1 MAITDGKILLPTSI
15 AEVAEVL
22 GESTRD
28 LGRLCVSERINKFS
42 RSKPINVT
50 TYRSITDAE
59 RIKANNGLVIPKY
72 GSLASLREAVL
83 SGNVAWNYNRP
94 SKHYRLTDFAWYNHS
109 AEDWALDYE
118 GNAIFNST
126 VFVSTEDNR
135 IYDGTEI
142 THWIDYEDPDHSA
155 SPLLYPSDWDATS
168 GENLRAL
175 RLGLVLISTA
185 TSEVWIRSNEG
196 TLAEGYDGLIS
207 TIPSGVTNNVSWI
220 MVPVL
225 TDRVA
230 PQFTDVEATSA
241 YIPLEGTYMQRFKL
255 AEDPNALLQYSADA
269 YVLDNEIEMTVTLK
283 NTTAKDVTVPDLYF
297 VISSE
302 SAYDS
307 SFSYVEVAASTWM
320 VDHVLDPSLPA
331 IGGALID
338 GTGRSCQRLYDL
350 KPSFVEQLGTNVV
363 PAKSSLQFAFTI
375 PATGDDYGEYDN
387 YAYTAFLT
395 NDSKSGYDAV
405 EFTVNVVEI
414 QSYGDFNN
422 DFNNDFG
429 LYRFG
434 SVEFNNDFNSDYA

>member
-1 MAITDGKILLPTSI
+1 MAITDGKILLPISI

-28 LGRLCVSERINKFS
+28 LGRLCASERINKFS

-50 TYRSITDAE
+50 TYRAITDAE

-83 SGNVAWNYNRP
+83 SGSVAWDYNRP
-94 SKHYRLTDFAWYNHS
+94 SKYYRLTDFAGYNHS
-109 AEDWALDYE
+109 AEDWSLDYE

-155 SPLLYPSDWDATS
+155 SPLLYPNDWNETS

-175 RLGLVLISTA
+175 RLGLALISTE

-207 TIPSGVTNNVSWI
+207 TIPSGVIKNVTWI
-220 MVPVL
+220 LVPVL
-225 TDRVA
+225 TDRIERRFVNS
-230 PQFTDVEATSA
+230 DATA
-241 YIPLEGTYMQRFKL
+241 VYIPLEGTYMQRYKL
-255 AEDPNALLQYSADA
+255 SEDPNGQLHYSGEA
-269 YVLDNEIEMTVTLK
+269 YVLNGKMDMVVNLT
-283 NTTAKDVTVPDLYF
+283 NTTGKDISVSDLYF

-338 GTGRSCQRLYDL
+338 GAGRACQRLYDL
-350 KPSFVEQLGTNVV
+350 KPSFIEQLGTNVV
-363 PAKSSLQFAFTI
+363 PATSSLKFTFTI
-375 PATGDDYGEYDN
+375 PYTSDDYGEYDN
-387 YAYTAFLT
+387 YAYTAFLI

-405 EFTVNVVEI
+405 EFTVKVVEV
-414 QSYGDFNN
+414 QGYGDFNN

-429 LYRFG
+429 LYRAG
-434 SVEFNNDFNSDYA
+434 SV

>member
-50 TYRSITDAE
+50 TYRAITDAE

-83 SGNVAWNYNRP
+83 SGSVAWDYNRP
-94 SKHYRLTDFAWYNHS
+94 SKYYRLTDFAWYNHS

-155 SPLLYPSDWDATS
+155 SPLLYPNDWNETS

-207 TIPSGVTNNVSWI
+207 TIPSGVINNVTWLL
-220 MVPVL
+220 VPVL

-230 PQFTDVEATSA
+230 PQFTDIDATGA

-255 AEDPNALLQYSADA
+255 AEDPNARLQYSAEA
-269 YVLDNEIEMTVTLK
+269 YVLDGKVEMTVTLK
-283 NTTAKDVTVPDLYF
+283 NTTAKDVSVSDLYF

-338 GTGRSCQRLYDL
+338 GAGRACQRLYDL
-350 KPSFVEQLGTNVV
+350 KPSFVEQLGTNAV
-363 PAKSSLQFAFTI
+363 PATSSLKFTFTI
-375 PATGDDYGEYDN
+375 PYTSDDYGEYDN

-405 EFTVNVVEI
+405 EFTVNIVEV
-414 QSYGDFNN
+414 QGYGDFNN

-429 LYRFG
+429 LYRAG
-434 SVEFNNDFNSDYA
+434 SVEFNNDFNNDYA

>member
-50 TYRSITDAE
+50 TYRAITDAE

-83 SGNVAWNYNRP
+83 SGSVAWDYNRP
-94 SKHYRLTDFAWYNHS
+94 SKYYRLTDFAWYNHS

-155 SPLLYPSDWDATS
+155 SPLLYPNDWNETS

-207 TIPSGVTNNVSWI
+207 TIPSGVINNVTWI
-220 MVPVL
+220 LVPVL
-225 TDRVA
+225 TDRIERRFVNN
-230 PQFTDVEATSA
+230 DATSV
-241 YIPLEGTYMQRFKL
+241 YIPLEGTYMQRYKL
-255 AEDPNALLQYSADA
+255 SEDPNGQLHYSGEA
-269 YVLDNEIEMTVTLK
+269 YVLNGKMDMVVNLT
-283 NTTAKDVTVPDLYF
+283 NTTGKDISVSDLYF

-307 SFSYVEVAASTWM
+307 SFNYVEVAASTWM
-320 VDHVLDPSLPA
+320 IDHVLDSSLPA
-331 IGGALID
+331 IGGSLID

-350 KPSFVEQLGTNVV
+350 KPSFVEQFGSNVV
-363 PAKSSLQFAFTI
+363 PANSSVNFTFTI
-375 PATGDDYGEYDN
+375 SVDRDDYGEYDQ
-387 YAYTAFLT
+387 YAYTSFLA
-395 NDSKSGYDAV
+395 NDSKNGYDAI
-405 EFTVNVVEI
+405 EFEVSLIKV
-414 QSYGDFNN
+414 QKYGDFNN
-422 DFNNDFG
+422 DFNNDFE
-429 LYRFG
+429 LYAI
-434 SVEFNNDFNSDYA
+434 V

>member
-50 TYRSITDAE
+50 TFRAITDAE

-83 SGNVAWNYNRP
+83 SGSVAWDYNRP
-94 SKHYRLTDFAWYNHS
+94 SKYYRLTDFAWYNHS
-109 AEDWALDYE
+109 VEDWALDYE

-155 SPLLYPSDWDATS
+155 SPLLYPNDWNETS

-175 RLGLVLISTA
+175 RLGLVLISTEN
-185 TSEVWIRSNEG
+185 SEVWIRSNEG

-207 TIPSGVTNNVSWI
+207 TIPSGVIKNVTWTL
-220 MVPVL
+220 VPVL
-225 TDRVA
+225 TDRIERRFVNN
-230 PQFTDVEATSA
+230 DATA
-241 YIPLEGTYMQRFKL
+241 VYIPLEGTYMQRYKL
-255 AEDPNALLQYSADA
+255 SEDPNARLQYSAEA
-269 YVLDNEIEMTVTLK
+269 YVLDGKVEMTVTLK
-283 NTTAKDVTVPDLYF
+283 NTTAKDVSVSDLYF

-338 GTGRSCQRLYDL
+338 GTGRACQRLYDL
-350 KPSFVEQLGTNVV
+350 KPSFIEQLGTNVV
-363 PAKSSLQFAFTI
+363 PATSSLKFTFTI
-375 PATGDDYGEYDN
+375 PSTSDDYGEYDN
-387 YAYTAFLT
+387 YAYTAFLI

-405 EFTVNVVEI
+405 EFTVKVVEV
-414 QSYGDFNN
+414 QGYGDFNN
-422 DFNNDFG
+422 DFNNDFA
-429 LYRFG
+429 LF
-434 SVEFNNDFNSDYA
+434 SIKAVDFNNDFNNDYA

>member
-50 TYRSITDAE
+50 TYRAITDAE

-83 SGNVAWNYNRP
+83 SGSVAWDYNRP
-94 SKHYRLTDFAWYNHS
+94 SKYYRLTDFAGYNHS

-155 SPLLYPSDWDATS
+155 SPLLYPNDWNETS

-207 TIPSGVTNNVSWI
+207 TIPSGVIKNVTWTL
-220 MVPVL
+220 VPVL
-225 TDRVA
+225 TDRIERRFVNN
-230 PQFTDVEATSA
+230 DATA
-241 YIPLEGTYMQRFKL
+241 VYIPLEGTYMQRYKL
-255 AEDPNALLQYSADA
+255 SEDPNGQLHYSGEA
-269 YVLDNEIEMTVTLK
+269 YVLNGKMDMVVNLTNKTG
-283 NTTAKDVTVPDLYF
+283 KDISVSDLYF

-338 GTGRSCQRLYDL
+338 GTGRACQRLYDL

-375 PATGDDYGEYDN
+375 PADSDDYGKYDN

-395 NDSKSGYDAV
+395 NDSKNGYDAV
-405 EFTVNVVEI
+405 EFTVDLVDVEE
-414 QSYGDFNN
+414 YGDFNN
-422 DFNNDFG
+422 DFNND
-429 LYRFG
+429 
-434 SVEFNNDFNSDYA
+434 YA